1 MLLLPDNTVVRWLL
15 RWRRKSAPTQLPLG
29 LSDVDIEGLKHLV
42 ASPHWKHYERA
53 LNALCEQ
60 QASELATGLAHDRY
74 LFACGALTALRRVY
88 TVVDDVLVAATQLK
102 DHTDARTR
110 NAARADQRAAST
122 FVNTPWYDAAFAR
135 RAASDTA
142 R

>member
-1 MLLLPDNTVVRWLL
+1 MLAR
-15 RWRRKSAPTQLPLG
+15 LG
-29 LSDVDIEGLKHLV
+29 
-42 ASPHWKHYERA
+42 
-53 LNALCEQ
+53 EQ
-60 QASELATGLAHDRY
+60 QAAELATGLVHDRY

-110 NAARADQRAAST
+110 TAARADQRAAST

-135 RAASDTA
+135 AANSNDAA